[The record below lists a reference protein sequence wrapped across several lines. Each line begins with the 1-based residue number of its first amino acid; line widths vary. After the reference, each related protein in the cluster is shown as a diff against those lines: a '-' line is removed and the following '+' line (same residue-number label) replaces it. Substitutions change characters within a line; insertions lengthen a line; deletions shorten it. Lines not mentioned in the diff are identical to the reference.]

1 MAEKSRADE
10 LRTQIAEV
18 DRLRKWSHEAEAARN
33 SIRCFLPLRLR
44 WRDRALGFITPFGR
58 GEFHAMPREVTD
70 AVYQALAIVRDDY
83 ERKAA
88 AIERQLN
95 KPDPTSPDSGSTE
108 EKNDD

>member
-10 LRTQIAEV
+10 LRQQITEV
-18 DRLRKWSHEAEAARN
+18 DRLRRWSREAEAARN
-33 SIRCFLPLRLR
+33 SIRCLLPLRLR
-44 WRDRALGFITPFGR
+44 WRDRALGFINTFGR

-95 KPDPTSPDSGSTE
+95 KADPSSPDSGRET
-108 EKNDD
+108 DRAL

>member
-18 DRLRKWSHEAEAARN
+18 DRLRKWSREAESARN
-33 SIRCFLPLRLR
+33 SIRCFLPLRVR
-44 WRDRALGFITPFGR
+44 WRDRVLGFINTFGR
-58 GEFHAMPREVTD
+58 GEFDAMPPEVTN
-70 AVYQALAIVRDDY
+70 AVYEALAIVRDDY

-95 KPDPTSPDSGSTE
+95 ASPSSQNTE
-108 EKNDD
+108 GGNRG